1 MTAATA
7 ALYEISADQVPSAA
21 ELVARAKAL
30 VPVLREREAA
40 AIAARQVPVETVADF
55 HEAGF
60 FKILQPR
67 RWGGFEL
74 SPQVFYDVQI
84 EIARGCPSSAWIL
97 GVIAVH
103 NWQLAVF
110 DERAQQEVWGEDPS
124 TLVSSSYMPVGK
136 VTVVDGGYKLSG
148 RWGFSSGSEHCKWVF
163 VGAFVPTGEG
173 KPPDM
178 RTFLVPRAD
187 YTIDDVWDTTGLTAT
202 GSNDI
207 VIDDVFVPDYRTHRF
222 ADGYK
227 CDSPGNATN
236 PGHLYRLPFGQIFVR
251 SVSTPAIGMAVGA
264 LEAFVEDN
272 ITRVSRA
279 TGARVQENPR
289 AQRVAAEAH
298 DAFRLVLERNVRVM
312 LEQAERGE
320 RISIEDRVRY
330 RYDSTNAVLQCVAV
344 VDQLHAASGG
354 RAIYRSSRINRYF
367 QDIHACRAHYANNPD
382 NPAGNLGKVMFGQ
395 RNTDYFL

>member
-1 MTAATA
+1 MTAAYDIPTS
-7 ALYEISADQVPSAA
+7 EVPSSA

-30 VPVLREREAA
+30 VPVLREREAD
-40 AIAARQVPVETVADF
+40 AIAARQVPVETVQDF
-55 HEAGF
+55 HDAGF

-74 SPQVFYDVQI
+74 SPQVFYDVQV
-84 EIARGCPSSAWIL
+84 EISRGCPSSAWIL

-110 DERAQQEVWGEDPS
+110 DERAQVEVWGDDPA

-136 VTVVDGGYKLSG
+136 VKLAQGGYRLSG
-148 RWGFSSGSEHCKWVF
+148 RWGFSSGSAHCDWVF
-163 VGAFVPTGEG
+163 VGAFVPTPEG
-173 KPPDM
+173 QPPDM
-178 RTFLVPRAD
+178 RTFLVPRTD

-207 VIDDVFVPDYRTHRF
+207 VIDDVFVPEHRTHRF
-222 ADGYK
+222 ADGFK
-227 CDSPGNATN
+227 CDNPGNATN
-236 PGHLYRLPFGQIFVR
+236 LGSLYRLPFGQIFVR
-251 SVSTPAIGMAVGA
+251 SVSTPAIGMAMGA

-272 ITRVSRA
+272 KGRVSRA
-279 TGARVQENPR
+279 TGAKVKDNPR

-298 DAFRLVLERNVRVM
+298 AAIDGCRLVLERNVREM
-312 LEQAERGE
+312 MAKAEAGE
-320 RISIEDRVRY
+320 RIPLSDRVRY

-354 RAIYRSSRINRYF
+354 RAIQRNSRINRYF

-382 NPAGNLGKVMFGQ
+382 NPAGNLGRVMFGQ